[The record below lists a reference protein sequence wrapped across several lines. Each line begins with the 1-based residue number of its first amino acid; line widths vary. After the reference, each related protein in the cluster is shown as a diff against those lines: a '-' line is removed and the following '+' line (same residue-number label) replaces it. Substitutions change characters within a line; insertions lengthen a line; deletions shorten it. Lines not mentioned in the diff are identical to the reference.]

1 MYNSFLLILQY
12 KLSVARETVMAAMVL
27 LMACGSNELSA
38 ELNQTVLGGIAS
50 AGKTAVLVL
59 MLYTCSNANE
69 ENICRIMHVISL
81 MVFGSNDQV
90 GEFSHSRTVC
100 SRMPSLKLLR
110 FIGTPYIAKVSK
122 CSIKCSQ
129 YVCYD
134 CSIGLKPSHFTQM
147 FYDLMRLF

>member
-1 MYNSFLLILQY
+1 MLFIRAGFGVWLIQFLFIALLLPLLNACICLMYISSLLILQY
-12 KLSVARETVMAAMVL
+12 KLTVARETVMAAMVL
-27 LMACGSNELSA
+27 LIACCSNELSA

-90 GEFSHSRTVC
+90 GN
-100 SRMPSLKLLR
+100 SLIHGQFAHACL
-110 FIGTPYIAKVSK
+110 
-122 CSIKCSQ
+122 
-129 YVCYD
+129 
-134 CSIGLKPSHFTQM
+134 H
-147 FYDLMRLF
+147 

>member
-59 MLYTCSNANE
+59 MLYTCS
-69 ENICRIMHVISL
+69 ICRIMHVISL

-110 FIGTPYIAKVSK
+110 FIGTP
-122 CSIKCSQ
+122 
-129 YVCYD
+129 
-134 CSIGLKPSHFTQM
+134 
-147 FYDLMRLF
+147 